1 MQSCSKHE
9 SECIDNASIE
19 SYPTKVIT
27 NISDD
32 EVDMVSSNNVDHKAL
47 LDDEAG
53 FNEIVASSTTYR
65 KKTNK
70 KATSNKLSKILKT
83 CKDSVEGSIGKTT
96 RDYIR

>member
-1 MQSCSKHE
+1 MFNNLNSNIINNLADKHELDRVTLHFKMLMQSCSKHE

-65 KKTNK
+65 KN
-70 KATSNKLSKILKT
+70 
-83 CKDSVEGSIGKTT
+83 
-96 RDYIR
+96 